1 MAART
6 LPHYSGRSKY
16 WGEKPLSQEL
26 GKLFRKLSSRPRE
39 EPPHFVAG
47 HGKVEGHLGD
57 FRQLL
62 MLILKLFR
70 SLVGFLSF
78 ARHAFRFIDA
88 GQGVF
93 IFGVVPVFLLL

>member
-1 MAART
+1 VAART

-16 WGEKPLSQEL
+16 WGEKPLSQEF
-26 GKLFRKLSSRPRE
+26 GKLFRKPSRRPRE

-47 HGKVEGHLGD
+47 LGKIEGHLGD

-62 MLILKLFR
+62 MLVLKLLR
-70 SLVGFLSF
+70 ALAGFLSF
-78 ARHAFRFIDA
+78 AMHAFRFIDA

-93 IFGVVPVFLLL
+93 IFGIVPALLLL